1 MMVNGNGHHLTFMLA
16 ISLSTF
22 MLHRTS
28 IYVKR
33 NILMSNYF
41 SHLLQSCRDFSR
53 LIFILW

>member
-1 MMVNGNGHHLTFMLA
+1 
-16 ISLSTF
+16 

-41 SHLLQSCRDFSR
+41 SHLLQSCKDFSR